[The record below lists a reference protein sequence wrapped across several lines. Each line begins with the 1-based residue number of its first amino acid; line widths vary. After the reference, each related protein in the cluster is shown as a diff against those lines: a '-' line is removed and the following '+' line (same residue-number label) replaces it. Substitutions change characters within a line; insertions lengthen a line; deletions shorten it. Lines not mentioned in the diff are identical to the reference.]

1 MAQVKVFV
9 SFEFDRDRELYRSF
23 REEAK
28 SDRSDYKIVD
38 NSLDE
43 RHKLHDDAWVGRARE
58 KISGSRI
65 VIVLIGDDTH
75 NAPGVKE
82 EVRIAREHHKQIF
95 QVRRRDK
102 TGGPVCEAG
111 EMIPWDWK
119 KINAKISEC
128 LKKKK

>member
-9 SFEFDRDRELYRSF
+9 SFEFDRDRGLYRSF
-23 REEAK
+23 CKEAAK
-28 SDRSDYKIVD
+28 HADHKIVD
-38 NSLDE
+38 NSLNE
-43 RHKLHDDAWVGRARE
+43 RHKLHDDEWVRKARE

-65 VIVLIGDDTH
+65 VIVIIGDDTH

-82 EVRIAREHHKQIF
+82 EVKIAKEHHKPIF

-102 TGGPVCEAG
+102 TGGPVCEAL

-119 KINAKISEC
+119 QINAKIAEC
-128 LKKKK
+128 LKLKK